1 MKKNKIMSTSS
12 IYSNIPTAKYSFTFN
27 DKTYIL
33 SIGNFKAYLNGIE
46 FSSDANNMYSSAGP
60 AKRPFTTYKLFNTN
74 IIDNSKSDEESI
86 GISCKTCEKRIGL
99 PRYDYLGRMIFSDN
113 LTKLGSYC
121 YDCMINYKVSKDF
134 SIFKNP
140 HFITIEKR
148 FAIHLTLV
156 NSAFNYLGKLGSY
169 IKLVDELSGNDYD
182 VLLEPLIN
190 LDDLNNFD
198 KIDWS
203 FNRKQLLSNYDSLM
217 DNPDLSYILNKTQI
231 VRFLFRKRTIT
242 TIRGNLETISAV
254 LKCLV
259 EPREGFLKDHC
270 ISFVKENMIILID
283 LEKMYILSEIAKS
296 ASKPLEDIANLTMDI
311 LNVYING
318 IVLYQEYLETN
329 IIDLL
334 FIQKALDIYCIPIY
348 EYFEAYCLEHLKRD
362 TMYFVRDENL
372 ELFDFILDNIDRL
385 PTLKSLFSY

>member
-1 MKKNKIMSTSS
+1 MSASS

-33 SIGNFKAYLNGIE
+33 SISNSKAYINGIE
-46 FSSDANNMYSSAGP
+46 FSSDANNMYSLTGP
-60 AKRPFTTYKLFNTN
+60 AKRFFTTYILFNTN
-74 IIDNSKSDEESI
+74 IIDYSEPDEESV
-86 GISCKTCEKRIGL
+86 GVSCKTCDKRIGL
-99 PRYDYLGRMIFSDN
+99 PRYDYLARMMFSDN

-140 HFITIEKR
+140 HFIKIEKR

-169 IKLVDELSGNDYD
+169 IKLVNELSGNEYD

-190 LDDLNNFD
+190 LYDLDNLS
-198 KIDWS
+198 KINWS
-203 FNRKQLLSNYDSLM
+203 FNRKQLISNYDSLM
-217 DNPDLSYILNKTQI
+217 DDPDFSYILNKTKI
-231 VRFLFRKRTIT
+231 IRFLFRQRTIT
-242 TIRGNLETISAV
+242 TIIGNLETISGV

-259 EPREGFLKDHC
+259 EPREGFLKDPC
-270 ISFVKENMIILID
+270 ISFVKENMVILID

-296 ASKPLEDIANLTMDI
+296 ASKSQEDIANLTIDI

-318 IVLYQEYLETN
+318 IVLEQEYLESN

-334 FIQKALDIYCIPIY
+334 FIQKALDIYCVPIY
-348 EYFEAYCLEHLKRD
+348 QYFEVYCLEHLKRD
-362 TMYFVRDENL
+362 IMYFIRDENL
-372 ELFDFILDNIDRL
+372 ELFYFILDNIDRL
-385 PTLKSLFSY
+385 PTLKSLFAY